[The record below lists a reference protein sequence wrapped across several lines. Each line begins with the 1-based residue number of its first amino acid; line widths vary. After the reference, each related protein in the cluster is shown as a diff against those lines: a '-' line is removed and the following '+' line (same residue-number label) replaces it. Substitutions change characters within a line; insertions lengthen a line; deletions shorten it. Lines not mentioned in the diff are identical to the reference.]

1 MNSYYA
7 NKMQIFINMYN
18 LIKNMDKLDYNII
31 LSLNANGRKSF
42 RHIAKELKVS
52 LSTISNRV
60 KRLEEEGIIE
70 RYIPV
75 INRQKIGYDLTAVI
89 NLKLTHGKLIEVQ
102 EKISKDN
109 HVSAVYDITGD
120 WDSLIVAHFKDRQD
134 LNKFIKRILSM
145 DFVERTNTQL
155 VLNIVKDEKRVVNP

>member
-155 VLNIVKDEKRVVNP
+155 VLNIVKDEKRVVNT

>member
-120 WDSLIVAHFKDRQD
+120 WDSVIVAHFKDRQD